1 MRLPEISKT
10 IQVPDNVD
18 VSLEGKKVYVK
29 GANGSLT
36 RDFSFVTIAIE
47 GEGKKVNVKGAKGSL
62 TRDFSFV
69 PIAIEGEG
77 KNIRVWAKWPRKK
90 EAALV
95 GTIYSHIQNMITG
108 VTKGYSYKLK
118 IVFSHFPISVKVQ
131 DKSILIENFTGERRA
146 RRVKIIGDV
155 KVKIEPDDIIVEGVN
170 LEDVSQTAANI
181 EQATRVR
188 RKDPRVFL
196 DGIYVYERNEGVA

>member
-10 IQVPDNVD
+10 VQVPDDVE
-18 VSLEGKKVYVK
+18 VSLDGKKVV
-29 GANGSLT
+29 
-36 RDFSFVTIAIE
+36 
-47 GEGKKVNVKGAKGSL
+47 VKGAKGTL
-62 TRDFSFV
+62 IRDFSFA
-69 PIAIEGEG
+69 PIGIEGEG
-77 KNIRVWAKWPRKK
+77 GNVRIWAKWPRKK

-95 GTIYSHIQNMITG
+95 GTIYSHINNMITG

-131 DKSILIENFTGERRA
+131 DKTVLIENFTGERRA
-146 RRVKIIGDV
+146 RRVKTLGDV
-155 KVKIEPDDIIVEGVN
+155 KIKIEPEDVIVEGIN
-170 LEDVSQTAANI
+170 LEDVSQTAAKI

-196 DGIYVYERNEGVA
+196 DGIYVYERIEGLA